1 MEYKYRRRKEILGSC
16 PQCSKTKFS
25 IGIVNN
31 LIIPIRFVCNNYKCL
46 YRCNLRKFSFLY
58 MFPNI
63 PGTVIFKVIQ
73 KFILEQKNGVEIK
86 NYLKN
91 NEDIHISRNTIYTK
105 Y

>member
-1 MEYKYRRRKEILGSC
+1 MQFKKIFIFIYIS
-16 PQCSKTKFS
+16 
-25 IGIVNN
+25 
-31 LIIPIRFVCNNYKCL
+31 
-46 YRCNLRKFSFLY
+46 
-58 MFPNI
+58 NI
-63 PGTVIFKVIQ
+63 PGTVIFKIIQ